1 MTLKLSEPA
10 PEMEGEYRSFADDWA
25 RNGEEIT
32 PYSARLLDRGYA
44 QWLDD
49 TLRGET
55 EARGDRVPAHTLF
68 LTDETGRILGAV
80 NIRHRLTPALLL
92 RGGHIGYGVRPP
104 ERRRGYAERMLA
116 LALSF
121 AGRLGI
127 RRALVTCDRKNT
139 ASVRTILR
147 CGGVLENEIPDG
159 ERVTRRYWIAL

>member
-1 MTLKLSEPA
+1 MTLKLSDPA

-80 NIRHRLTPALLL
+80 NIRH
-92 RGGHIGYGVRPP
+92 IV
-104 ERRRGYAERMLA
+104 
-116 LALSF
+116 
-121 AGRLGI
+121 
-127 RRALVTCDRKNT
+127 
-139 ASVRTILR
+139 
-147 CGGVLENEIPDG
+147 
-159 ERVTRRYWIAL
+159 